1 MRLPILFT
9 TLALVTL
16 LSGCA
21 GPLAPLL
28 SLTAT
33 AVSGAQYSMD
43 GVVSQSYPASLD
55 TVCKASQE
63 AMAQLRISLARQ
75 GKLTDG
81 VRLLGK
87 TNRFPV
93 IVDVESVTPVVTRVT
108 VTAGSTYFTLDKAT
122 ARALTHRIGVVL
134 DRYAFLESM
143 PVG

>member
-1 MRLPILFT
+1 MRLPIMLT
-9 TLALVTL
+9 TLALATL

-33 AVSGAQYSMD
+33 AVSGAQYSKD
-43 GVVSQSYPASLD
+43 GVVSQSYPASVN
-55 TVCKASQE
+55 TVCKASRE
-63 AMAQLRISLARQ
+63 AMAQLRIPLAKQ
-75 GKLTDG
+75 GKLADG
-81 VRLLGK
+81 MRLLGK

-108 VTAGSTYFTLDKAT
+108 VTAGNTYFTLDRAT

-134 DRYAFLESM
+134 DRYALVESM